1 MIFFLDFTRTIYYF
15 ILTKLALVMNYNDVH
30 GKGIEDVGG
39 TIPVYVSV
47 QNRDRDEKFLF

>member
-1 MIFFLDFTRTIYYF
+1 MFFLDFTRTIYYF
-15 ILTKLALVMNYNDVH
+15 IPTKLALVINYNDAH